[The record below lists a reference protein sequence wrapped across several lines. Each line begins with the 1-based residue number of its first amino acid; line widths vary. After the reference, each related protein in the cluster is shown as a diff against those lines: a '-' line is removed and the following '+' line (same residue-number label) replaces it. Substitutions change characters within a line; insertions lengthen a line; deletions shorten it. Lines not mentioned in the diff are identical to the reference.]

1 MGRLGLDDP
10 AVRLA
15 YLATKAVV
23 VLFAAGLTWLLVPRF
38 GPRLWVAWAV
48 FAGAMGLLALVV
60 LSAGSRRSPASE
72 PCEAPEPEL
81 FSDVVE
87 LPIEDALD
95 LHPFPPAEI
104 PSVVDSYLEAARESG
119 FREVRLIHGKGIGVQ
134 RERVRSLLSRHPLVV
149 SFADAPPERGGW
161 GATIALLKDDHETS
175 EP

>member
-15 YLATKAVV
+15 YLATKAGV

-48 FAGAMGLLALVV
+48 FAGVMGLLALIV
-60 LSAGSRRSPASE
+60 LSAGGRRRTAPQPTVSPDEEMLAE
-72 PCEAPEPEL
+72 
-81 FSDVVE
+81 VVE

-104 PSVVDSYLEAARESG
+104 PSLVESYLEAARQAG
-119 FREVRLIHGKGIGVQ
+119 FREVRLIHGKGTGIQ

-149 SFADAPPERGGW
+149 TFADAPPERGGW
-161 GATIALLKDDHETS
+161 GATIAVLRHDRGTS
-175 EP
+175 ES